1 MKWLLGLIALALFGG
16 GGGWWWWSSSK
27 GGGAVA
33 TAFSDDGLFRVKKG
47 DLPITLTE
55 NGTLVAK
62 ESQKIV
68 PLFRG
73 HGKITFIVE
82 EGKVVQEGDE
92 LCKFDTTELQQ
103 QIDQV
108 QLDIAKGEADLA
120 TSRTEEEIQ
129 EKQNKQDV
137 KKAQIALEKSEKDQ
151 EKYEKA
157 DVRQERR
164 KNEIA
169 IKEATT
175 AAEKASKKFADSKQ
189 LYAKNPDFISKSEL
203 DQDEQD
209 AERTQV
215 ALERAKADSDIF
227 EEYTLPMTTRDKQV
241 AVEDA
246 ELGLDTAS
254 KRAESTLR
262 QKQVSVEQNDKRLKK
277 MQDQLKER
285 QEELS
290 KMVLKAPCPG
300 IVIYGDPRYGW
311 WDQNNFKVGG
321 EIWGGNTLFTIPDLR
336 VMQVKVQI
344 HEADINKIKT
354 EMAANVTMDT
364 YAGLT
369 LNGKITKIAAIAAG
383 AGNPWGG
390 EQDVKKFDVEIT
402 LEGTTLVEL
411 KPGIS
416 AKAEIMIDT
425 RKDAVYVPLQCAF
438 LEGGKQWCY
447 ALAAD
452 RQPSKREVK
461 PGMSNESYIEILDG
475 LKEGEQVLLYNPSVP
490 TGAAPSDEAA
500 PDKNAEPK
508 KSAPPPGPAAAPV
521 PGA

>member
-1 MKWLLGLIALALFGG
+1 MKWLLGIVALAVLG
-16 GGGWWWWSSSK
+16 GGGWWWWHSTHAAA
-27 GGGAVA
+27 AVA
-33 TAFSDDGLFRVKKG
+33 TSGVTDDGLFRVKKG

-92 LCKFDTTELQQ
+92 LCKFDTTELSQ

-108 QLDIAKGEADLA
+108 QLDIAKSEADLA
-120 TSRTEEEIQ
+120 TSKTELEIQ
-129 EKQNKQDV
+129 EKQNKQDL
-137 KKAQIALEKSEKDQ
+137 KKAQIALEKTQKEK

-157 DVRQERR
+157 EIPQERR
-164 KNEIA
+164 KNEIT
-169 IKEATT
+169 IKEMTT
-175 AAEKASKKFADSKQ
+175 AAEKAGKKYKDSKA
-189 LYAKNPDFISKSEL
+189 LFERNKDFISQSEL
-203 DQDEQD
+203 DQDQQD
-209 AERTQV
+209 SERTAV
-215 ALERAKADSDIF
+215 ALERAQVDRDIF

-262 QKQVSVEQNDKRLKK
+262 QKQVAVEQNDKRLQK
-277 MQDQLKER
+277 MKDQLKER
-285 QEELS
+285 QDELA

-336 VMQVKVQI
+336 IMQVKVQI

-354 EMAANVTMDT
+354 DMVANVTMDT

-369 LNGKITKIAAIAAG
+369 LNGKVTKIAAIAAG
-383 AGNPWGG
+383 SGNPWGG
-390 EQDVKKFDVEIT
+390 EQDVKKFDVEVT
-402 LEGTTLVEL
+402 LEGTTKVEL

-425 RKDAVYVPLQCAF
+425 RRDAVYVPLQCAF

-452 RQPSKREVK
+452 RAPSKREVK
-461 PGMSNESYIEILDG
+461 PGLSNDSYIEILDG

-490 TGAAPSDEAA
+490 TGAAPSEEEEKKAEPAKAAA
-500 PDKNAEPK
+500 P
-508 KSAPPPGPAAAPV
+508 PAGAPV

>member
-1 MKWLLGLIALALFGG
+1 MKWWIGIAALLLLAGG
-16 GGGWWWWSSSK
+16 GAWWWHGSK
-27 GGGAVA
+27 GGAVA
-33 TAFSDDGLFRVKKG
+33 ASAVSDDGLFRVKRG

-68 PLFRG
+68 PQFRG

-82 EGKVVQEGDE
+82 EGKVVAEGDE

-137 KKAQIALEKSEKDQ
+137 KKAQIALEKANKEK

-157 DVRQERR
+157 DVPQERR

-175 AAEKASKKFADSKQ
+175 AAEKADKKFKDSK
-189 LYAKNPDFISKSEL
+189 LLFEKNPDFISHSEL

-227 EEYTLPMTTRDKQV
+227 EQYTMPMTSRDKDV

-246 ELGLDTAS
+246 QLGLDTAS
-254 KRAESTLR
+254 KRADSTLR
-262 QKQVSVEQNDKRLKK
+262 QKQVAVEQNEKRLQK
-277 MQDQLKER
+277 MKEQLKER

-300 IVIYGDPRYGW
+300 IVIYGDPRYSWYGM
-311 WDQNNFKVGG
+311 DNNYKVGG

-336 VMQVKVQI
+336 VMQVKIQV
-344 HEADINKIKT
+344 HEADINKIKA
-354 EMAANVTMDT
+354 EMVANVTMDT

-369 LNGKITKIAAIAAG
+369 LTGKITKIAAIAGG
-383 AGNPWGG
+383 ANNPWNGD
-390 EQDVKKFDVEIT
+390 QDVKKFDVEIT
-402 LEGTTLVEL
+402 LEGTTAVEL

-416 AKAEIMIDT
+416 AKAEILIDT

-447 ALAAD
+447 ALADD
-452 RQPSKREVK
+452 RQPSRREVK

-475 LKEGEQVLLYNPSVP
+475 LKEGERVLLYNPSVP
-490 TGAAPSDEAA
+490 TGAAPTEEEEKKPAPSKAA
-500 PDKNAEPK
+500 P
-508 KSAPPPGPAAAPV
+508 PAAGQPV

>member
-1 MKWLLGLIALALFGG
+1 MKWLLGVVATALLGG
-16 GGGWWWWSSSK
+16 SGWWWWHGTRPAAGPSSS
-27 GGGAVA
+27 V
-33 TAFSDDGLFRVKKG
+33 SDDGLFRVKRG

-68 PLFRG
+68 PQFRG

-82 EGKVVQEGDE
+82 EGKVVSEGDE

-103 QIDQV
+103 QVDQV

-137 KKAQIALEKSEKDQ
+137 KKAQIALEKSEKEK

-157 DVRQERR
+157 DVPQERR

-175 AAEKASKKFADSKQ
+175 AAEKADKKWKDSKH
-189 LYAKNPDFISKSEL
+189 LYETNPDFISRSEL

-227 EEYTLPMTTRDKQV
+227 EQYTLPMTSRDKEV

-246 ELGLDTAS
+246 QLGLDTAS
-254 KRAESTLR
+254 KRADSTLR
-262 QKQVSVEQNDKRLKK
+262 QKQVAVEQNDKRLKK

-285 QEELS
+285 QEELA

-300 IVIYGDPRYGW
+300 IVIYGDPRYSWYGM
-311 WDQNNFKVGG
+311 DNNYKVGG

-344 HEADINKIKT
+344 HEADINKIKL

-364 YAGLT
+364 YAGLLLT
-369 LNGKITKIAAIAAG
+369 GKITKIAAIAGG

-402 LEGTTLVEL
+402 LEGTTQVEL

-452 RQPSKREVK
+452 RQPAKREVK
-461 PGMSNESYIEILDG
+461 PGMSNESYLEILDG

-490 TGAAPSDEAA
+490 TGAAP
-500 PDKNAEPK
+500 NAEEEKKPEPPK
-508 KSAPPPGPAAAPV
+508 GPPAPAAAPV

>member
-1 MKWLLGLIALALFGG
+1 MKWLLGLLALALCGG
-16 GGGWWWWSSSK
+16 GGGWWWWNSSK

-33 TAFSDDGLFRVKKG
+33 AAFSDDGLFRVKKG

-92 LCKFDTTELQQ
+92 LCKFDVTELQQ

-120 TSRTEEEIQ
+120 TSRTELEIQ

-137 KKAQIALEKSEKDQ
+137 KKAQIALEKSEKEQ

-157 DVRQERR
+157 DVPQERR

-175 AAEKASKKFADSKQ
+175 AAEKADKKWKDSKH
-189 LYAKNPDFISKSEL
+189 LYETNNDFITHSEL

-227 EEYTLPMTTRDKQV
+227 EQYTLPMTTRDKQV

-246 ELGLDTAS
+246 QLGLDTAS
-254 KRAESTLR
+254 KRADSTLR
-262 QKQVSVEQNDKRLKK
+262 QKQVSVEQNEKRLEK
-277 MQDQLKER
+277 MKEQLKER
-285 QEELS
+285 QDELA

-354 EMAANVTMDT
+354 EMAANLTMDT

-383 AGNPWGG
+383 AGNPWNG

-402 LEGTTLVEL
+402 LEGTTKVEL

-416 AKAEIMIDT
+416 AKAEILIDT

-447 ALAAD
+447 ALAGD
-452 RQPSKREVK
+452 RAPAKREVK

-490 TGAAPSDEAA
+490 TGTAPSEEPEKKAEPAKAAAP
-500 PDKNAEPK
+500 
-508 KSAPPPGPAAAPV
+508 PAGAPV

>member
-1 MKWLLGLIALALFGG
+1 MKWLLGLVLTACCG
-16 GGGWWWWSSSK
+16 GGGWWWWNSAKGSGAAASS
-27 GGGAVA
+27 V
-33 TAFSDDGLFRVKKG
+33 SDDGIFKVRKG

-68 PLFRG
+68 PQFRG
-73 HGKITFIVE
+73 HGKIIFIVE
-82 EGKVVQEGDE
+82 EGKVVAEGDE
-92 LCKFDTTELQQ
+92 LCKFDTTELAQ

-108 QLDIAKGEADLA
+108 QLDIAKAEADLA
-120 TSRTEEEIQ
+120 TSKTELEIQ
-129 EKQNKQDV
+129 EKQNKQDL
-137 KKAQIALEKSEKDQ
+137 KKAQIALEKTEKEK

-157 DVRQERR
+157 EIPQERR
-164 KNEIA
+164 KNEIT
-169 IKEATT
+169 IKEMTT
-175 AAEKASKKFADSKQ
+175 AAEKAGKKFKDSKA
-189 LYAKNPDFISKSEL
+189 LFERNKDFISQSEL
-203 DQDEQD
+203 DQDQQD
-209 AERTQV
+209 AERTAV
-215 ALERAKADSDIF
+215 ALERAQVDRDIF

-246 ELGLDTAS
+246 QLGLDTAS

-262 QKQVSVEQNDKRLKK
+262 QKQVAVEQNEKRLKK

-285 QEELS
+285 QDELA
-290 KMVLKAPCPG
+290 KMILKAPCPG
-300 IVIYGDPRYGW
+300 IVIYGDPRYSWYGM
-311 WDQNNFKVGG
+311 DNNYKVGG

-336 VMQVKVQI
+336 IMQVKVQI

-354 EMAANVTMDT
+354 DMVANVTMDT

-369 LNGKITKIAAIAAG
+369 LSGKITKIAAIAG
-383 AGNPWGG
+383 GSGNPWNG
-390 EQDVKKFDVEIT
+390 EQDVKKFDVEVT
-402 LEGTTLVEL
+402 LEGTTKVEL

-438 LEGGKQWCY
+438 LEAGKQWCY

-452 RQPSKREVK
+452 RKPAKREVK
-461 PGMSNESYIEILDG
+461 PGLSNESYIEILDG

-490 TGAAPSDEAA
+490 TGAAPSEEEEKKPEPAKPAA
-500 PDKNAEPK
+500 PPAG
-508 KSAPPPGPAAAPV
+508 APM